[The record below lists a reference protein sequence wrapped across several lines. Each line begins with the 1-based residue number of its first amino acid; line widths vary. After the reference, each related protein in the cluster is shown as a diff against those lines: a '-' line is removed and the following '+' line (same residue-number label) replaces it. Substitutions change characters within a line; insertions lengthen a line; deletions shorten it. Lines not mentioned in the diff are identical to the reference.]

1 MNDNHPVTQLLNCY
15 NYSPLFIKKVVYL
28 NNMINLNTVY
38 FRSPRI
44 VARKTGD
51 EYVLV
56 PVSDTIAD
64 MRSVYT
70 LNVTAA
76 FIWEKLDGVR
86 TVRDIISEVEGEFDV
101 DGKTALND
109 VLSFF
114 TEMKQYLIIAE

>member
-1 MNDNHPVTQLLNCY
+1 
-15 NYSPLFIKKVVYL
+15 
-28 NNMINLNTVY
+28 MINLNRIY

-56 PVSDTIAD
+56 PVSDSIAD

-70 LNVTAA
+70 LNMTGA
-76 FIWEKLDGVR
+76 FIWERLDGIK
-86 TVRDIISEVEGEFDV
+86 TVKDIIAEVEGEFDV
-101 DGKTALND
+101 DGKRALDD

-114 TEMKQYLIIAE
+114 HDLKEYLIIAE